1 MVKKLLGA
9 MYESKVPYS
18 ADNMSCIVL
27 LPRLLQIAKGE
38 GQQHESV
45 SIDVPCQLWLN
56 NLQFKVSPN
65 NLE

>member
-45 SIDVPCQLWLN
+45 SIDVPCQL
-56 NLQFKVSPN
+56 
-65 NLE
+65 